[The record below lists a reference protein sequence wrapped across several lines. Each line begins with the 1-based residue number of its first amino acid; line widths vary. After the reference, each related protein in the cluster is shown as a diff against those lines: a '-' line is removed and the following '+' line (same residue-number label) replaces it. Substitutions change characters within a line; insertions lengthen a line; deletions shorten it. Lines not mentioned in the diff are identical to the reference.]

1 MDGKGF
7 LEAERR
13 ATELV
18 DALSSLKQQVKSYSS
33 AQAALDGVQIKLESM
48 IQATEELV
56 NESRKIISVVG
67 SIGGP
72 EIERQLQLT
81 QRQITEL
88 GESSARQNVA
98 LLAAVTHVDEALTP
112 LLGKSTDTQRAV
124 RGLQTVCYVA
134 IVLSGVA
141 AILGIMILNS
151 LQ

>member
-1 MDGKGF
+1 VDGKGF